1 VGGVPLTA
9 SAALQNLG
17 ALVFGHHALHLQQK
31 VVLRREADRAV
42 EEHDLDPGAA
52 KLVDQQHLVGITA
65 GKAVGRMHVNT
76 VVVTGGDSV
85 AQTLEGGSHQG
96 GAAVAFVAEMF
107 IGHQRQAV
115 LGEAGLQGR
124 DLAVDGAV
132 GDLLLGGDA
141 GINGSAYRR
150 HAGFFLGTR

>member
-1 VGGVPLTA
+1 MGGVPLTA
-9 SAALQNLG
+9 SAALQDLG
-17 ALVFGHHALHLQQK
+17 TLVFGDHALHLQQK

-52 KLVDQQHLVGITA
+52 KLVDQQHLIGIAA
-65 GKAVGRMHVNT
+65 GEAVGRIDVNT
-76 VVVTGGDSV
+76 IVMTSGDSV
-85 AQTLEGGSHQG
+85 AQALEGGAHQS
-96 GAAVAFVAEMF
+96 GAAVAFVAETF

-124 DLAVDGAV
+124 DLAADGAV
-132 GDLLLGGDA
+132 GGLLLGGDA

-150 HAGFFLGTR
+150 HICFFL